1 MIRTISI
8 GSKNISNKMKKEVL
22 DVIAKGLI
30 VVLELAALALVVG
43 AGIWLIALI
52 ITAIISI
59 C

>member
-1 MIRTISI
+1 
-8 GSKNISNKMKKEVL
+8 MKKEVL

-30 VVLELAALALVVG
+30 VVLKLAALALVVG